1 MTLRLLFFAAILA
14 LQLAAQT
21 PDRKQSRAERG
32 REFLGLPPPPD
43 PAAAERG
50 TKIFAQNCAFCHG
63 PKATGA
69 EGPNLIRSTTVLHD
83 EKGELIGPVVLKG
96 RPDKGMPAFAG
107 MTPDQLFDIAE
118 FLHARVQEAANRS
131 SYKILNVVTGDPKAG
146 ETFFKAHCT
155 GCHST
160 TGNLAGVAGKYE
172 PSELQAVFLY
182 PDKSAPSVAVTV
194 TAADGQTIS
203 GTLKRHDDFNISM
216 VDSSGTFRS
225 WPVDTVKLEIKDP
238 LAGHRDLLP
247 LYTDSDMHDVLAY
260 LVTLKPE
267 RRPSESASK

>member
-50 TKIFAQNCAFCHG
+50 SKIYAQNCAFCHG

-69 EGPNLIRSTTVLHD
+69 EGPNLIRSTAVLHD
-83 EKGELIGPVVLKG
+83 EKGELIGSVVLKG
-96 RPDKGMPAFAG
+96 RPDRGMPAFAG

-146 ETFFKAHCT
+146 EAFFKNHCT
-155 GCHST
+155 GCHSA

-172 PSELQAVFLY
+172 PSNLQAVFLY
-182 PDKSAPSVAVTV
+182 PDKSAPPVAVTV
-194 TAADGQTIS
+194 TTMDGQTFS
-203 GTLKRHDDFNISM
+203 GTLKRHDDFDISM
-216 VDSSGTFRS
+216 VDNSGTIHS
-225 WPVDTVKLEIKDP
+225 WPVDKVKFKIKDP
-238 LAGHRDLLP
+238 LAGHRELLA
-247 LYTDSDMHDVLAY
+247 LYTDADMHNVLAY

-267 RRPSESASK
+267 PQPSGSGSK

>member
-1 MTLRLLFFAAILA
+1 MRLLFFAAILVF
-14 LQLAAQT
+14 QLAAQT

-43 PAAAERG
+43 PAAAGRG
-50 TKIFAQNCAFCHG
+50 AKIFALNCAFCHG

-69 EGPNLIRSTTVLHD
+69 EGPNLVRSTTVLHD
-83 EKGELIGPVVLKG
+83 EKGELIGPVILKG

-146 ETFFKAHCT
+146 EAFFKDHCT
-155 GCHST
+155 GCHSA
-160 TGNLAGVAGKYE
+160 TGNLAGIAAKYE
-172 PSELQAVFLY
+172 PSDLQAVFLY
-182 PDKSAPSVAVTV
+182 PDKSAPPVAVTV
-194 TAADGQTIS
+194 TTADGQTVS
-203 GTLKRHDDFNISM
+203 GTLKRHDDFTISM
-216 VDSSGTFRS
+216 VDNSGTVHS
-225 WPVDTVKLEIKDP
+225 WPVDTVKVEIKDP
-238 LAGHRDLLP
+238 LAGHRELLA
-247 LYTDSDMHDVLAY
+247 LYTDTDMHNVLAY

-267 RRPSESASK
+267 TQSSGSASK